1 MVFSKR
7 AVAPS
12 RACGILFCMKP
23 DLYTKAVLTVIA
35 VLLAVIAL
43 KPLFGPNTLASAQRT
58 FNTVR
63 NSRGAVSL
71 LWSAYHK
78 R

>member
-1 MVFSKR
+1 
-7 AVAPS
+7 
-12 RACGILFCMKP
+12 MKP

-43 KPLFGPNTLASAQRT
+43 KPLVGPNILANAQRS
-58 FNTVR
+58 FNTAR
-63 NSRGAVSL
+63 NSRGAVSI

>member
-1 MVFSKR
+1 
-7 AVAPS
+7 
-12 RACGILFCMKP
+12 MKP

-35 VLLAVIAL
+35 VLLAVIVL
-43 KPLFGPNTLASAQRT
+43 KPLVGPNALASAQRS
-58 FNTVR
+58 FNTAR
-63 NSRGAVSL
+63 NSRGAISI

>member
-1 MVFSKR
+1 
-7 AVAPS
+7 
-12 RACGILFCMKP
+12 MKP

-43 KPLFGPNTLASAQRT
+43 QPLVGPSAVENVRRSLNTA
-58 FNTVR
+58 R
-63 NSRGAVSL
+63 NSRGAVSI

>member
-1 MVFSKR
+1 
-7 AVAPS
+7 
-12 RACGILFCMKP
+12 MKP
-23 DLYTKAVLTVIA
+23 DLYTKVILTVIA

-43 KPLFGPNTLASAQRT
+43 KPLIGSNTLASAQRS

-63 NSRGAVSL
+63 NGRGALSI